1 MNLHRRTTM
10 EEYATDELILELTN
24 RQETKT
30 DELQLVNSILSTT
43 RYIDEEDYISNK
55 LTTDMAFEALQDYK
69 HFITDAIWH
78 GLLKVEDIPID
89 ELYPKDLAY
98 RLAIEYPD
106 MAIELYDEL
115 SYYKQKGRI

>member
-10 EEYATDELILELTN
+10 EKYTTDELILELTN

-30 DELQLVNSILSTT
+30 DEQQLVDDILNTT
-43 RYIDEEDYISNK
+43 TYIDRDSYVSDN
-55 LTTDMAFEALQDYK
+55 LTTDMAFEALQGYK